1 MEGEEGQSKV
11 DTTSRWRCGPRGHR
25 RSLRTCNNFKPPA
38 HLHRASLPTPERG
51 GSVAMS
57 GGRTPTV
64 LALVLLVWLAPY
76 DSVAQIVEDCSTM
89 AGGTHCAASD
99 VLSTRQGCCPVGDV
113 VAFIEGG
120 VDWEGACG
128 GGVETEALCLKHR
141 THLARWLSCL
151 AVRVPSALVGA
162 LPAHGV
168 IELMRAITT
177 GTHDEIVDYWGSVW
191 RSHRDDSFSEAEVRR
206 IIECRPTQ
214 STGVVYVLWGIS
226 ELWVDADGATRFLF
240 PGEGHQRVLD
250 LRASIASIRA
260 SSHGNLIGITV
271 MVETPSESISADSL
285 MRMLVESVEQ
295 SGLEMG
301 HLMWGSLLHD
311 LQDLYEVHIRD
322 IPRDVPW
329 VAPGGLDT
337 FAWKFQAMRWSP
349 YDFSLLL
356 DADTFLC
363 AQSLADIWRLLQRF
377 DLVATHAAFFFYEDG
392 APPGADIVARILA
405 NGASSAVPD
414 AFVQLNTAVMA
425 FARNARVDALL
436 RRALE
441 LSALFLVYF
450 ALPASPQSLSSLPPL
465 RQSFLCS

>member
-1 MEGEEGQSKV
+1 ML
-11 DTTSRWRCGPRGHR
+11 T
-25 RSLRTCNNFKPPA
+25 
-38 HLHRASLPTPERG
+38 
-51 GSVAMS
+51 
-57 GGRTPTV
+57 
-64 LALVLLVWLAPY
+64 LVLLVWLARN
-76 DSVAQIVEDCSTM
+76 DSAAQIVEDCSTM
-89 AGGTHCAASD
+89 AGGAHCAASGL
-99 VLSTRQGCCPVGDV
+99 LSTRQGCCPVGDV
-113 VAFIEGG
+113 VAFIEGA

-168 IELMRAITT
+168 TELMRAIAT
-177 GTHDEIVDYWGSVW
+177 GTRDEIVDSWESVS
-191 RSHRDDSFSEAEVRR
+191 RSHRDDPFSEAEVRR

-214 STGVVYVLWGIS
+214 STGVVYALWGLV
-226 ELWVDADGATRFLF
+226 EPWVDAHGTTRFLF
-240 PGEGHQRVLD
+240 PGEGHQRVRD

-260 SSHGNLIGITV
+260 SSQGSLIGITV
-271 MVETPSESISADSL
+271 MVETPSESISADSV

-295 SGLEMG
+295 SGLDELSMYE
-301 HLMWGSLLHD
+301 MWGSLLHD
-311 LQDLYEVHIRD
+311 LQDLYQVHIRD
-322 IPRDVPW
+322 IPRDAPW
-329 VAPGGLDT
+329 DGPGRVDA
-337 FAWKFQAMRWSP
+337 FAWKFQAMRRSP

-392 APPGADIVARILA
+392 VPPGADIVARVLA
-405 NGASSAVPD
+405 SGAGTAVPD

-425 FARNARVDALL
+425 FAKNARIDALL

-441 LSALFLVYF
+441 LSALFQVYF
-450 ALPASPQSLSSLPPL
+450 ALPASAQSRSSLPPPRHAHVCGVKHAYAPNWWAVSGL
-465 RQSFLCS
+465 RVQGSSHPAASIVGRACCAALRAAGNLAGASIMTFS